1 MKVNLAEYTPEWVN
15 LFQKEKKLISN
26 KLQDKIVTVEH
37 IGSTS
42 VPGLGAKPIVDILL
56 GVRKISDADG
66 FIPKMIELGYE
77 YRNNFENV
85 MPYRRYF
92 TKPGF
97 YHIHTVEVTSEFWRR
112 HLLFRDYMRAHDEI
126 RDAYFKTKSKLAEQE
141 WDDTNDYAYAKTEF
155 IKKAEGYALKEF
167 TFTTENA
174 ECDALYDLY
183 SKASEDTKKSGKI
196 KITRIDNVT
205 LVRTDIFPG
214 FTHNRVTG
222 LGLEKNIDEKLL
234 LEVKNFYSGSKNK
247 FALQL
252 VPSVVAD
259 DLKILLKNHGFE
271 FKNNWVRFYRDTA
284 PLENVKTDL
293 HIKHVG
299 NKYGDIY
306 GGLITE
312 IFGFPTELKGMF
324 SSIMEDRYWKHFMAF
339 DVEKPVSTGSVY
351 INGET
356 AWIGFAATLPE
367 YRGHGAQGA
376 ILSARIDEARNRG
389 CKWISVETAE
399 DTSEHDAPSYR
410 NMLRYGFRLLYKRPN
425 YVFDPNK

>member
-1 MKVNLAEYTPEWVN
+1 MKVILSDYNPDWVN
-15 LFQKEKKLISN
+15 LFQKEKKLISD
-26 KLQDKIVTVEH
+26 KLRDKIVTVEH

-42 VPGLGAKPIVDILL
+42 VPGLAAKPIVDILL
-56 GVRKISDADG
+56 GVRKISDADE
-66 FIPKMIELGYE
+66 FIPKMLELGYE
-77 YRNNFENV
+77 YRSNYENV

-92 TKPGF
+92 TKPGY
-97 YHIHTVEVTSEFWRR
+97 YHVHTVELTSEFWRR

-141 WDDTNDYAYAKTEF
+141 WNDTNDYAYAKTEF
-155 IKKAEGYALKEF
+155 VKKAENFAFKEF
-167 TFTTENA
+167 TFITENA
-174 ECDALYDLY
+174 ECDALYELY
-183 SKASEDTKKSGKI
+183 SNPSDGVKKTCSI
-196 KITRIDNVT
+196 QSTRINTAV
-205 LVRTDIFPG
+205 LVRTDIFQG
-214 FTHNRVTG
+214 FSHNRVTG
-222 LGLEKNIDEKLL
+222 LGLEKNLDERLL
-234 LEVKNFYSGSKNK
+234 LDVKNFYSGSKNK

-252 VPSVVAD
+252 VPPVVSD
-259 DLKILLKNHGFE
+259 DLKTLLEKHGFE
-271 FKNNWVRFYRDTA
+271 FKNSWVRFYRDTT

-293 HIKHVG
+293 EIKPVG
-299 NKYGDIY
+299 NEYADIY

-312 IFGFPTELKGMF
+312 IFGFPRELGGVF
-324 SSIMEDRYWKHFMAF
+324 SSIMEDRNWKHFMAF
-339 DVEKPVSTGSVY
+339 EGEKPISAGSVF

-376 ILSARIDEARNRG
+376 ILSARIEEARQRG

-425 YVFDPNK
+425 YVFEPK